1 MTKQEKVRISK
12 IRVTRGGV
20 TGTAECKALA
30 EALSM
35 ELLEVYKDWAS
46 GRRIGILSE
55 HLGLYRILE
64 ELFGELKE

>member
-46 GRRIGILSE
+46 GRIGILSE

-64 ELFGELKE
+64 ELFEELKE

>member
-30 EALSM
+30 EALSRVSI
-35 ELLEVYKDWAS
+35 E
-46 GRRIGILSE
+46 
-55 HLGLYRILE
+55 
-64 ELFGELKE
+64 F